1 MSHFAEIDENKKV
14 LRVLVGDPSLSD
26 EDALNFMHNAFG
38 GNWLQTSYNTFAGEH
53 KLGGN
58 PFRKNYA
65 GVGMI
70 YDESRDAFL
79 YAQPYPSWSLNES
92 SCLWEAPVEFPND
105 GNMYEWNEDS
115 LSWIVKESEG
125 V

>member
-1 MSHFAEIDENKKV
+1 MSHFAEIDEDNKV
-14 LRVLVGDPSLSD
+14 LRVLVGDSSLSD

-53 KLGGN
+53 STDGI

-65 GVGMI
+65 GVGMV

-79 YAQPYPSWSLNES
+79 YAQPYPSWTLNES
-92 SCLWEAPVEFPND
+92 SCLWEAPAEFPND
-105 GNMYEWNEDS
+105 GKMYEWNEDS

-125 V
+125 A